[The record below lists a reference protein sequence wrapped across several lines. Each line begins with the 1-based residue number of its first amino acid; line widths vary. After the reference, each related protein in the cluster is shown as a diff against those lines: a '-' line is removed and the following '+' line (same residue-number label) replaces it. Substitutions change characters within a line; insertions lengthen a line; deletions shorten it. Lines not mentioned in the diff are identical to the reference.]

1 MTLPEVMAALRAQ
14 GSASV
19 KKIFLRHGA
28 REPFDGVKVA
38 DLKVIAKQI
47 KGDQSLAL
55 ALYATGHGDAQYLAG
70 MVASGAAM
78 SRAELQKWATSS
90 SWNMVANTTVPWV
103 AVEHPAGF
111 ELGLK
116 WIDAKPTLVAQA
128 GWATLGGWAAV
139 HPDATLDTKRY
150 AALLDR
156 VAAEIHTAPNRV
168 RQQMNLFVIMVGT
181 YVAPL
186 AERALKTAQ
195 RIGAVQVDV
204 GDTDCQIPD
213 AAAYMLKSRR
223 GAPVAPKRK
232 TLRC

>member
-1 MTLPEVMAALRAQ
+1 MTLPEVMAEIRAK

-28 REPFDGVKVA
+28 HEPFDGVKVA
-38 DLKVIAKQI
+38 DLKLIAKKI
-47 KGDQSLAL
+47 KGDQPLAL

-78 SRAELQKWATSS
+78 SRAELQKWATTS
-90 SWNMVANTTVPWV
+90 SWNMVANTIVPWV

-139 HPDATLDTKRY
+139 HPDSVLDVKRY

-156 VAAEIHTAPNRV
+156 VGADIHAAPNRV

-186 AERALKTAQ
+186 ADRAIATAR
-195 RIGAVQVDV
+195 RIGVVEVDV
-204 GDTDCQIPD
+204 GDTGCQIPD
-213 AAAYMLKSRR
+213 AESYILKARR